1 MKRNHIILITMLM
14 AGLLPGEAQN
24 IPGNFCYINNGRIYF
39 QLDKRWTYKQRHEIS
54 TLFSL
59 DSTLIN
65 RAFDASDSLVYD
77 STLWLV
83 QHLDQ
88 NITELSKITE
98 AASGYRPNDVFLVDD
113 EWLSSF
119 IVPVPIFAPAH
130 KYGLN
135 KWKKEPSMKQEKDSA
150 VISLRGYPEAVKVYL
165 SGTFNNWS
173 TMQQPMSRT
182 PQGWEARLKLKAGR
196 YEYKFIVDGHWLHDA
211 NNLHKVNDYRGG
223 RNSVLFV
230 YNHTFY
236 LKGFTD
242 ARKAVV
248 TGSFCNWSP
257 AGIAMQR
264 VEGGWSLPVYLEQG
278 THAYKFIVDR
288 QWITDPANPV
298 MREDASGNMN
308 SFLGIGDTMV
318 FRLSGYTEA
327 QKVVLAGSFNNWSP
341 VEIVMNKTANGW
353 EIPYVLGPGNYEY
366 KFIVDGQW
374 MPDPA
379 NPATSGTGEYTNS
392 CLAFEPNYTF
402 RLSQFTDA
410 KTVIVTGSFNG
421 WREDSFKM
429 YREGDAWIYPIYLKP
444 GKHTYKFLVDG
455 QWLIDPA
462 NETWEENYYSTGN
475 SVLWIEP

>member
-150 VISLRGYPEAVKVYL
+150 VISLRGYPEA
-165 SGTFNNWS
+165 
-173 TMQQPMSRT
+173 
-182 PQGWEARLKLKAGR
+182 
-196 YEYKFIVDGHWLHDA
+196 
-211 NNLHKVNDYRGG
+211 
-223 RNSVLFV
+223 
-230 YNHTFY
+230 
-236 LKGFTD
+236 
-242 ARKAVV
+242 
-248 TGSFCNWSP
+248 
-257 AGIAMQR
+257 
-264 VEGGWSLPVYLEQG
+264 
-278 THAYKFIVDR
+278 
-288 QWITDPANPV
+288 
-298 MREDASGNMN
+298 
-308 SFLGIGDTMV
+308 
-318 FRLSGYTEA
+318 
-327 QKVVLAGSFNNWSP
+327 
-341 VEIVMNKTANGW
+341 
-353 EIPYVLGPGNYEY
+353 
-366 KFIVDGQW
+366 
-374 MPDPA
+374 
-379 NPATSGTGEYTNS
+379 
-392 CLAFEPNYTF
+392 
-402 RLSQFTDA
+402 
-410 KTVIVTGSFNG
+410 
-421 WREDSFKM
+421 
-429 YREGDAWIYPIYLKP
+429 
-444 GKHTYKFLVDG
+444 
-455 QWLIDPA
+455 
-462 NETWEENYYSTGN
+462 
-475 SVLWIEP
+475 